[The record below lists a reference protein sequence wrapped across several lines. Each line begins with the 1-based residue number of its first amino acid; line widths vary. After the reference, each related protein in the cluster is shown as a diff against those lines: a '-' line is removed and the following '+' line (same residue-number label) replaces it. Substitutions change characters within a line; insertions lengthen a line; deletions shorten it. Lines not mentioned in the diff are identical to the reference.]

1 MIDIDAKLKD
11 QILNGTAPLNST
23 PTVVEV
29 SRAAAEIRKGRA
41 CDVILCIYY
50 YSPGCCSWGKEEL
63 PSTCPRAI
71 RAQLAAL
78 RTAGDALA
86 TTAETILRQCTPPNV
101 DALEAAAAAW
111 RAAAGPQE

>member
-1 MIDIDAKLKD
+1 MKATKVKVVTGEPKVKLFGAPCAMLGPEHRFWLNIDGLDVMVSTAKFKSSDDAVKAGITL
-11 QILNGTAPLNST
+11 LRPL
-23 PTVVEV
+23 
-29 SRAAAEIRKGRA
+29 G
-41 CDVILCIYY
+41 L
-50 YSPGCCSWGKEEL
+50 
-63 PSTCPRAI
+63 I